1 MPGGDNKKKRCHC
14 QPGCNKLRTRDTRR
28 RHYRKVLNK
37 NEIQPSESDTDASSD
52 DSSDDDGY
60 QDPVDD
66 SHSLSAI
73 AIDTYSDQGSDT
85 RYSDHVG
92 ADDDNEMDEGS
103 DNGGMP
109 NLELPDFADGM
120 EDPLELGDVEFDDED
135 LETGVTLQEMW
146 QELEDVVGG
155 NMEQALHEASKLAGR
170 HC

>member
-1 MPGGDNKKKRCHC
+1 MPAGDNKKKRCRC
-14 QPGCNKLRTRDTRR
+14 QPGCNKLRTLDTRR

-37 NEIQPSESDTDASSD
+37 NEILPSESDSDSSSD
-52 DSSDDDGY
+52 DSSLDDEY

-66 SHSLSAI
+66 SRSLSAI
-73 AIDTYSDQGSDT
+73 AIDSDRESDT
-85 RYSDHVG
+85 RYSDHVR
-92 ADDDNEMDEGS
+92 ADDDSEMDEGS
-103 DNGGMP
+103 DNGDMP

-155 NMEQALHEASKLAGR
+155 NMEQALHEASKLTGR
-170 HC
+170 HG